1 MAKPKTIITYLVDG
15 NPQWIKTVELS
26 NWIGKAISI
35 PRAKLKDA
43 KTRQECGQP
52 ALYFLFGKDEEENNI
67 AYVWEAENLISRLA
81 NHDSNKDFWDIV
93 IAFVSKDNNL
103 TKADVKFLEASA
115 INQSKKVNRYV
126 LQNSVAPVPNNLP
139 EYQESAMV
147 EFLENINTLIASM
160 WYPILK
166 EIEQSWITKD
176 DLYYLTARG
185 SDAKWIYT
193 AEGFLVLKWSKW
205 PKDLVKSEIERK
217 QYAFRNRPKL
227 LKQWII
233 KEEWDMIVFIEDHLI
248 SSPSSASNIVTWRAT
263 NGWIMWKDKDW
274 HTLDE
279 NERKNL
285 SK

>member
-43 KTRQECGQP
+43 KTRQECSQP

-67 AYVWEAENLISRLA
+67 SYIWEAENLISRLA
-81 NHDSNKDFWDIV
+81 NHDSNKNFWDTV

-115 INQSKKVNRYV
+115 INQAKKVDRYV
-126 LQNSVAPVPNNLP
+126 LENSVAPVPNNLP
-139 EYQESAMV
+139 EYQESSMV

-166 EIEQSWITKD
+166 EIEQTKLNNKN
-176 DLYYLTARG
+176 LYYLKARW

-193 AEGFLVLKWSKW
+193 EEWFLVLAWSTW
-205 PKDLVKSEIERK
+205 PKEMVSSTIKNKE
-217 QYAFRNRPKL
+217 YAFRNRPKL
-227 LKQWII
+227 LKQWVI
-233 KEEWDMIVFIEDHLI
+233 KEEWDRIVFLQDYLW
-248 SSPSSASNIVTWRAT
+248 SPSSTACLVMWRNANWWT
-263 NGWIMWKDKDW
+263 EWKDKYW

-285 SK
+285 W